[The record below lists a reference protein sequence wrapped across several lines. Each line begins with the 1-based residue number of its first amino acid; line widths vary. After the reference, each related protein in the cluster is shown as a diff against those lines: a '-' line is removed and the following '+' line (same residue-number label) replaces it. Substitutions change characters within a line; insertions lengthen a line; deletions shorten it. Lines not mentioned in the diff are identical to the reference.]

1 MFLRKMEMFQEFITF
16 MNTLLITGTHRQWLE
31 ELGPTLSH
39 DGSVMGVIL
48 ITGASFG
55 GEWDP
60 VTGCLD
66 LE

>member
-16 MNTLLITGTHRQWLE
+16 MNTLLITGTARAMVGRIRLY
-31 ELGPTLSH
+31 TLSH
-39 DGSVMGVIL
+39 EIRYVD
-48 ITGASFG
+48 TGASFG